1 MVEIQIP
8 LSKYIHPRNLLYKLQ
23 CLLFF
28 MISGNIRPDFNYV
41 KCVEICYITYKII
54 NIRYTECKMFLCSN
68 IVSLLYGLI
77 EFLSGK

>member
-1 MVEIQIP
+1 
-8 LSKYIHPRNLLYKLQ
+8 
-23 CLLFF
+23 